1 MKPFRVAFTVALLLL
16 TFAVLA
22 AAGGKPI
29 IQIAPFTTPFVTSAA
44 DSGCGFDILTS
55 PQAGRPNRERTITFS
70 NTQITA
76 GPLFV
81 TLQNLTTNKT
91 VNENISGPG
100 TFTFSDNTF
109 VLRGPSFVVLP
120 VSVAQAAGLP
130 MAFLTNGLLTLTFD
144 EQGNITSASLSGTAR
159 DVCPLLE

>member
-1 MKPFRVAFTVALLLL
+1 MKPFRVAFTVALFLL

-22 AAGGKPI
+22 AAQGKPI
-29 IQIAPFTTPFVTSAA
+29 IQITPFTPSVVPAA
-44 DSGCGFDILTS
+44 DNGCGFDILLT

-70 NTQITA
+70 NTQIIA

-81 TLQNLTTNKT
+81 TFQNLTTNKT

-120 VSVAQAAGLP
+120 ESVAQTARLP
-130 MAFLTNGLLTLTFD
+130 RTALTNGNLELTFD
-144 EQGNITSASLSGTAR
+144 SLGNITSASLSGTAR
-159 DVCPLLE
+159 DVCTLLE